1 MNGGLQL
8 KSSCFQSQHLTLWA
22 FFSADGPNFFVH
34 HQCDHLLP
42 AIHSFCFC
50 VARYPGV
57 AGPSPADLHPLWRA
71 SLISAIQPREH
82 LIFCPAPDLTWLLDS
97 NFAASSGWCLPGR
110 SFHRWIIT
118 LLSHQADIFSLSC
131 FFISFPPIWI
141 SRTSCDLFSPP
152 KMCQSKCLW
161 VTLLQSLPSFFCS
174 LSVTVQ
180 IPLLCLLHSCLSLR
194 KALASCL
201 LT

>member
-1 MNGGLQL
+1 MVGSN
-8 KSSCFQSQHLTLWA
+8 SS
-22 FFSADGPNFFVH
+22 
-34 HQCDHLLP
+34 LP
-42 AIHSFCFC
+42 AFKANTWLSEPSSQLMGRISLFTINAIISSPPFTASTSLC
-50 VARYPGV
+50 RYPGV
-57 AGPSPADLHPLWRA
+57 AGLPPADLHPLWRA
-71 SLISAIQPREH
+71 SLISAIRPREH

-97 NFAASSGWCLPGR
+97 NFAASSGWRLPGR
-110 SFHRWIIT
+110 LRFHSWIIT
-118 LLSHQADIFSLSC
+118 LFSHQADIFSLSC

-174 LSVTVQ
+174 LSVTIQ
-180 IPLLCLLHSCLSLR
+180 IPLLCLLHSCLSLP